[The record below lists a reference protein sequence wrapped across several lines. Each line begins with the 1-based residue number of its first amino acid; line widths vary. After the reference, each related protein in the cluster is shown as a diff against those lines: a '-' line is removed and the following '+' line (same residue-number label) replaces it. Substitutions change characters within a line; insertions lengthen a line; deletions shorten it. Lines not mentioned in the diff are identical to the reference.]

1 MDTRRNEKK
10 RKERGA
16 SPARKWR
23 GVGRARARVSG
34 PFASNLW
41 NEEVQNAQKF
51 LSLSFSH
58 NCYYTDD
65 AVLLCYRQLSPSIGG
80 RHGRF
85 VSWARWIYIGIG
97 VNHRQKI
104 DIYIYKSLLFFF
116 LFVFFFFQNDA
127 RLPAA
132 LPRPHHSWMRVGS
145 PALAMACL
153 FGPFLLVRGWCM

>member
-116 LFVFFFFQNDA
+116 LFVFFSFKMMPGF
-127 RLPAA
+127 P
-132 LPRPHHSWMRVGS
+132 PRSRGPITAGCASGAPRSRWLV
-145 PALAMACL
+145 CL
-153 FGPFLLVRGWCM
+153 VLSY

>member
-51 LSLSFSH
+51 LSLFLTQLLLYRRRRSTLLSSALSV
-58 NCYYTDD
+58 NRRSPR
-65 AVLLCYRQLSPSIGG
+65 AVCLLSSMNLYRDRCTPSTKN
-80 RHGRF
+80 RY
-85 VSWARWIYIGIG
+85 IYI
-97 VNHRQKI
+97 NPCCF
-104 DIYIYKSLLFFF
+104 SFCL
-116 LFVFFFFQNDA
+116 FFFFQNDA

-153 FGPFLLVRGWCM
+153 FGPFLLVRG